1 MEWKNVFVV
10 GCGLMGSGIAQVCA
24 QAGFRV
30 VVCDV
35 REEVLGTALGKI
47 AWSVEKLAEKGT
59 LGEPASE
66 ILSRITP
73 SVSYEAAS
81 EADVAIEA
89 VFEDLQTKRDALRKL
104 DEVAPPRTIL
114 ASNTSAISISLLAGM
129 TRRPERFLGLHFF
142 SPVPLMGVAEV
153 IRGMDTDDAC
163 FAAGLAFIR
172 RLGKEPIPVL
182 RDVPAFVIN
191 RINYR
196 ANIEAMKLVEEG
208 GVTVED
214 VDKGLRLGAGRKMGP
229 FEIGDMVGLDVT
241 CGALM
246 SIYEDTKDASFYPPA
261 ILRRKI
267 QRGELG
273 RKTGKGWYEYDADG
287 TIKK

>member
-1 MEWKNVFVV
+1 
-10 GCGLMGSGIAQVCA
+10 MGSGIAQVCA

-30 VVCDV
+30 TVCDV
-35 REEVLGTALGKI
+35 RQEALDKALKSI
-47 AWSVEKLAEKGT
+47 AWSVKKLVEKGT
-59 LGEPASE
+59 VQGVAEE
-66 ILSRITP
+66 IIARITP
-73 SVSYEAAS
+73 TTAYDAAA
-81 EADVAIEA
+81 EADLAVEA
-89 VFEDLQTKRDALRKL
+89 VFENIDVKRDALRKL
-104 DEVAPPRTIL
+104 DERASPQAIV
-114 ASNTSAISISLLAGM
+114 ASNTSAIPISLLAGM
-129 TRRPERFLGLHFF
+129 TRRPQRFLGLHFF

-153 IRGMDTDDAC
+153 IRGLDTADAC
-163 FAAGLAFIR
+163 FAAGVEFIR
-172 RLGKEPIPVL
+172 RLGKEPILVR

-208 GVTVED
+208 VVSVED

-241 CGALM
+241 YGALM
-246 SIYEDTKDASFYPPA
+246 AIYEDTKDASFYPPA

-273 RKTGKGWYEYDADG
+273 RKTGKGWYAYDADG
-287 TIKK
+287 NIRK